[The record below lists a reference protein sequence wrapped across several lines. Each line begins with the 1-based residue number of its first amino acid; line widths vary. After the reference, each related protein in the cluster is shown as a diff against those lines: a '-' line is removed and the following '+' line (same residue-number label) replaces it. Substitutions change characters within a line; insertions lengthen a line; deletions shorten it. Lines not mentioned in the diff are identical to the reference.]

1 MAIESSDAFLA
12 FKNLLEVSNQL
23 ELAIDK
29 GLSQDD
35 LTAKQFKMMAVIDK
49 AFDHAPSI
57 KEVAAALGTSH
68 QNIKQMADQLVGRGF
83 LEIVRDQNDK
93 RVLRLKT
100 TEKNAQFWAS
110 RQREHEE
117 FMVRLFSCLSSSE
130 VRQLN
135 RLLILLSDGITE
147 YVEE

>member
-1 MAIESSDAFLA
+1 MTTKGDNAFLA
-12 FKNLLEVSNQL
+12 FKNLLEVSNKL

-29 GLSQDD
+29 GLSQDN

-68 QNIKQMADQLVGRGF
+68 QNVKQMADQLVRKGF
-83 LEIVRDQNDK
+83 LEIARDGDDK
-93 RVLRLKT
+93 RMLRLKT

-110 RQREHEE
+110 RQNEHEK
-117 FMVRLFSCLSSSE
+117 FMVRLFVRLSSNE
-130 VRQLN
+130 LKDLN
-135 RLLILLSDGITE
+135 RLLLLISEGISE
-147 YVEE
+147 YIEE